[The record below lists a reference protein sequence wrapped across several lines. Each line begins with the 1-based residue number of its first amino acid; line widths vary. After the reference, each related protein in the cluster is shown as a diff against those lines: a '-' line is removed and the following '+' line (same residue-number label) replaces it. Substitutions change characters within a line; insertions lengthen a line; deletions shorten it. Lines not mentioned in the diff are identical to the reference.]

1 MSWSHKRFKLDLDG
15 EARLSLSKEDWID
28 LSWYK
33 LERESEAYTT
43 YMFKDYKDYVSEMQ
57 RMMKPLLESGVFRG
71 DPHISLVS
79 TAAAKELR
87 DLHFPPM
94 VRKFV
99 GLYTDLGKMLK
110 YPRVDL

>member
-1 MSWSHKRFKLDLDG
+1 MRFKPDLD
-15 EARLSLSKEDWID
+15 EETRLSLSKEDWID
-28 LSWYK
+28 LSWYT

-57 RMMKPLLESGVFRG
+57 RMMKPLLENDVLRG

-87 DLHFPPM
+87 DCYFAPM

-99 GLYTDLGKMLK
+99 GLSTDVEKVLK
-110 YPRVDL
+110 YPRVGL